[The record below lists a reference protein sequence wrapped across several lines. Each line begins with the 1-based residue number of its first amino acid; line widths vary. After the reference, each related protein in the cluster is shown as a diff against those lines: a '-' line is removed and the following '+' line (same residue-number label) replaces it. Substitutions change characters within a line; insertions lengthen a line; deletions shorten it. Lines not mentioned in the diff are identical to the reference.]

1 MNVTKWMEAIE
12 VQRAYLNKTEPRSV
26 SGTDILATAYLD
38 MRTNSRLCEQA
49 SALRKEA
56 VGDGVINIRSFGE
69 MFGINPEG
77 YVVVDVQGFPDP
89 QGKGVGTDGTDPA
102 IQDYV
107 LGNESTAKQA
117 KEVLAFAELNA
128 LYGKNIAFRCYAGKN
143 RSVAFAEVFAK
154 MLADQGF
161 KVDIQHITR
170 HLVE

>member
-77 YVVVDVQGFPDP
+77 YVIVDVQDFPDP
-89 QGKGVGTDGTDPA
+89 QGKGIGTDGTDLV
-102 IQDYV
+102 IQEYV
-107 LGNESTAKQA
+107 LGNQNISKRAR
-117 KEVLAFAELNA
+117 EVLTFAELNA

-143 RSVAFAEVFAK
+143 RSVAFAEV
-154 MLADQGF
+154 LARILTDQGF
-161 KVDIQHITR
+161 KVDLQHLTR